1 MVAIEECCPAVLSAV
16 SRPQSPAVRIL
27 EPEPVTGLR
36 WGLSVLDWQAHA
48 VDPAADHP
56 IGVYRARCGH
66 LLMVVTELHERP
78 PGAVCAA
85 CEAP

>member
-16 SRPQSPAVRIL
+16 SRSQSPAVRIL
-27 EPEPVTGLR
+27 KPEPVTGLR

-48 VDPAADHP
+48 VDPAADNP

-85 CEAP
+85 CAAP